1 MSYDKEKLSR
11 FENTVLSETQEKID
25 SIIKEAEEYKQSELE
40 KAKQQEYDKMFNYM
54 QSQVRNIQW
63 KYKQVVTKASLD
75 AKRKTLVFRNELSQK
90 VFEETEKSLKDFA
103 DSAKYKDYI
112 VQKFQSAIK
121 NFECDGAIL
130 LLRKEDMPLAEE
142 LKKIAGIQNVETD
155 KTNLLGGFKIEN
167 RKTSLLLD
175 ESFASI
181 LADQKQYFYQNSG
194 LTLAE

>member
-40 KAKQQEYDKMFNYM
+40 KAKQQEYDKIFNYM

-63 KYKQVVTKASLD
+63 KYKQVITKASLD
-75 AKRKTLVFRNELSQK
+75 AKRKTLIFRNELSQK
-90 VFEETEKSLKDFA
+90 VFEETEKALKDFA

-112 VQKFQSAIK
+112 IQKFQNAIK
-121 NFECDGAIL
+121 DFECDGAVL

-142 LKKIAGIQNVETD
+142 LKKIAGIQNVEAD